1 MQLGSF
7 IIRKDGGDIGI
18 ITDISD
24 GEIRFI
30 IVKGRWAYE
39 TGAKSWCRT
48 EVFTERYD
56 VIAE

>member
-48 EVFTERYD
+48 EVFLDRWEA
-56 VIAE
+56 IAE

>member
-7 IIRKDGGDIGI
+7 IMRKEGGDIGI
-18 ITDISD
+18 VTDISD
-24 GEIRFI
+24 VEIRFI

-39 TGAKSWCRT
+39 TGAISWCRT

>member
-7 IIRKDGGDIGI
+7 IKRKDG
-18 ITDISD
+18 

-48 EVFTERYD
+48 EVFLDRWEA
-56 VIAE
+56 IAE